1 MSIRSPQPDQLN
13 VHQTGPGST
22 RLNDALVG
30 DNLSLDG
37 GGGVGKRDGDV
48 GFLVAFGVFSFA
60 ILSLFIVGSVILIV
74 VFGAGLLFF
83 VVTVIIIVGIF
94 SLTCSFFVIFIFFIS
109 GIAIFIFIVIIIVHF
124 WQIVAV
130 VFGYIIV
137 FFVFVLIV

>member
-30 DNLSLDG
+30 DDLSLDG

-48 GFLVAFGVFSFA
+48 GFFVAFGVFSFG
-60 ILSLFIVGSVILIV
+60 IISLFIIRSVILIV
-74 VFGAGLLFF
+74 VLGAGRLFF

-94 SLTCSFFVIFIFFIS
+94 SLTCSFFVIFILFVS
-109 GIAIFIFIVIIIVHF
+109 GIAIFIF
-124 WQIVAV
+124 V
-130 VFGYIIV
+130 VV
-137 FFVFVLIV
+137 